1 MTSRVILVDTNIIL
15 EAVRTGVWKAIAGG
29 AQVHTVRECVD
40 ESRRGD
46 RFSGSYIS
54 VNDDDLARL
63 DHVHTVD
70 ETHRATL
77 DLELSDIGLDDGER
91 DLYADCLSR
100 SDPPKWVLASPD
112 RAAVRAAVRLG
123 WRDRLVSLEALARE
137 VGCPPARLGEL
148 RRHFR
153 SSWLKS
159 VRTDA
164 LLEGGDLTSA

>member
-1 MTSRVILVDTNIIL
+1 MAPRVILVDTNVIL
-15 EAVRTGVWKAIAGG
+15 EAVRTGVWRAITGG
-29 AQVHTVRECVD
+29 TQVHTVQECVD

-46 RFSGSYIS
+46 RFSGSYIA
-54 VNDDDLARL
+54 VGDDDLARL
-63 DHVHTVD
+63 TRVHLVG
-70 ETHRATL
+70 EAQRATL
-77 DLELSDIGLDDGER
+77 DLALGDIGLDDGER
-91 DLYADCLSR
+91 DLYAHCLSR
-100 SDPPKWVLASPD
+100 SASPEWVVSSPD

-123 WRDRLVSLEALARE
+123 WNDRLVSLEELARL